1 VALDVSRSRSRL
13 FWQLQISSW
22 LALIP
27 FFTGMAIT
35 IFDDVRL
42 ALFVGVVRQ
51 VVGFCLTLVL
61 WRIYRRWP
69 ADKFQIGQHAWRV
82 GLWCLAATAAD
93 LFLSNAVMQLTEITP
108 FTALEYY
115 GSLFIRFALYLAW
128 SAFYFVIRQELSTR
142 ETQLRLARAE
152 AENREA
158 ELQLLRA
165 QMNPHFIF
173 NALNTIICEAED
185 NPPAVV
191 DTTHAVADYLRFSLS
206 QNSHQARLG
215 HELTAMSNYLRVERA
230 SHGAHRFEWAIDATE
245 QARLALAPTAL
256 VQPLIENAIKY
267 GFRTSPLP
275 LRVRI
280 SARVDGPTLEVSV
293 ENTGEWRERAPGT
306 DDPQS
311 HGIGLSNLQRR
322 LSLLYGDTA
331 HFSVLH
337 PPGLV
342 RIVVRLP
349 FVVAP
354 VDESTLRSANPFGP
368 PPPAPR

>member
-1 VALDVSRSRSRL
+1 MAQDVPRSRSRL

-22 LALIP
+22 LALVP
-27 FFTGMAIT
+27 FFSGMAIT
-35 IFDDVRL
+35 IFDDVKL

-51 VVGFCLTLVL
+51 VMGFSLTLLL

-69 ADKFQIGQHAWRV
+69 ADKFQVGRHAWRV
-82 GLWCLAATAAD
+82 GLWCLAVTAMD
-93 LFLSNAVMQLTEITP
+93 LVLSNGVMRLAEITQ

-128 SAFYFVIRQELSTR
+128 SAFYFVIRQELTTR

-173 NALNTIICEAED
+173 NALNTIICEAEE

-191 DTTHAVADYLRFSLS
+191 DTTHAVADYLRYSLS

-230 SHGAHRFEWAIDATE
+230 SHGAHRFEWAIDASE
-245 QARLALAPTAL
+245 QANLALAPTAL

-280 SARVDGPTLEVSV
+280 TARVDGSTLEVAV
-293 ENTGEWRERAPGT
+293 ENTGEWHERPSGT
-306 DDPQS
+306 DDAQS
-311 HGIGLSNLQRR
+311 HGIGLANLQRR
-322 LSLLYGDTA
+322 LTLLYGDTA

-342 RIVVRLP
+342 RIVIRLP
-349 FVVAP
+349 FVPAP
-354 VDESTLRSANPFGP
+354 ANPSTLRSANPFAP
-368 PPPAPR
+368 PPGR